1 MVIYCNIP
9 DLIDI
14 KFIEVRKEG
23 KKKERKR
30 RMKEKRKEEAF
41 LYYWQEFKKKCGA
54 TGFIKHCW

>member
-41 LYYWQEFKKKCGA
+41 LYYWQEFKKKCG
-54 TGFIKHCW
+54 H